1 MRVTYRKSFS
11 RDLKKVK
18 DRAVL
23 ERVRRAI
30 EHVEAAGALQEIG
43 DLKKLSG
50 TGTFYRI
57 RLGEYRIGVVVEG
70 DTVEFVRCLP
80 RRDLYRFFP

>member
-23 ERVRRAI
+23 ERIRRAI
-30 EHVEAAGALQEIG
+30 EHVEAAAALHEIR
-43 DLKKLSG
+43 DLKK
-50 TGTFYRI
+50 
-57 RLGEYRIGVVVEG
+57 
-70 DTVEFVRCLP
+70 
-80 RRDLYRFFP
+80 